1 MVTALFWLG
10 ILMMATAGGLLMFT
24 DVAQQVSGMVLIASL
39 IGIGFVLSAATKILL
54 LMKRTS

>member
-10 ILMMATAGGLLMFT
+10 ILMMAVAGGLLMLT
-24 DVAQQVSGMVLIASL
+24 DVAQQVSGMVLIACL
-39 IGIGFVLSAATKILL
+39 LGIGFVLSAATKILL